1 MKDASSSIKCRSKII
16 ALCLWIACFAQI
28 NTQIHAFTSAPL
40 LLSTATIRIQKREQ
54 PRLKQQQKSENE
66 KEAQAEVRRQGQD
79 STSSRQIRAQTGNK
93 DDASRQTKSQSQ
105 QQLEAKTSDDKSFNL
120 TQVDVIYGSKT
131 SLVYDTRKERFLPST
146 FIREELAEIKLEK
159 RTSVLLRP
167 IVSSPPVRA
176 CRRLIAHQI
185 KPYLSAALIP
195 DGVTPAYYRY
205 ASWRTFQRLIN
216 ANLHVFGTRSLLM
229 GLGIKTKSLAAAS
242 AALNWVLK
250 DALGKIIRMI
260 WASRMGGKFDR
271 YV

>member
-1 MKDASSSIKCRSKII
+1 MKDASSSIKCTSKII
-16 ALCLWIACFAQI
+16 ALCVWIACFAQI
-28 NTQIHAFTSAPL
+28 NTQVHAFTSAPPP
-40 LLSTATIRIQKREQ
+40 LSTAIRIQWREQ
-54 PRLKQQQKSENE
+54 PRIKQQLKSENE
-66 KEAQAEVRRQGQD
+66 AEAGAEVRRKAQD
-79 STSSRQIRAQTGNK
+79 PRTGDK
-93 DDASRQTKSQSQ
+93 DASKQSKQ
-105 QQLEAKTSDDKSFNL
+105 QQLQLQPTTSDDKSFNL

-146 FIREELAEIKLEK
+146 FIRDELAEVKLEK
-159 RTSVLLRP
+159 RTSALLRP

-205 ASWRTFQRLIN
+205 ASWRNFQRLIN

-271 YV
+271 